1 MRRCLLCL
9 YQTVIAVV
17 LVCRHCAGRG
27 YFLRYVSCRIIAYFC
42 LTAFFIGNL
51 LRLSDHVIGCQ
62 HDAAVKVCGL
72 HWSPAGIIDIASDS
86 AFGICLRQQM
96 ISFVILVAYLISL
109 TVCHLNDAVERII
122 FIQDGGLACIC
133 DAADIASFIMGE
145 FYAAFVR
152 QNDLYG
158 QSFIVIDRLA
168 AAP

>member
-1 MRRCLLCL
+1 
-9 YQTVIAVV
+9 
-17 LVCRHCAGRG
+17 
-27 YFLRYVSCRIIAYFC
+27 
-42 LTAFFIGNL
+42 
-51 LRLSDHVIGCQ
+51 
-62 HDAAVKVCGL
+62 
-72 HWSPAGIIDIASDS
+72 
-86 AFGICLRQQM
+86 M

-158 QSFIVIDRLA
+158 QSFFVIDRLA